1 MMQDIRYALRTFA
14 KNPGFAAVAI
24 IAIALGVG
32 PNSAIF
38 SIVNAV
44 LLRPLPYK
52 DPDRVVM
59 LWETAKKRGFDQ
71 LPVSGITLTDWKREC
86 RSFEDMAP
94 AFTIPEY
101 GFNVTAGGEP
111 ERAQGGQAAANMFSV
126 LGLKPVLGRYLLPEE
141 DRPGGNAVVMI
152 SHSFWQ
158 RRFGASRDVI
168 GKSIGLDGRSA
179 TIVGVLSP
187 DVEAIGHVDVW
198 LPIAEDLAL
207 QRRDRHNYGI
217 IARLKPGATVRQAQA
232 ELDAIAKRLER
243 EFPETNAG
251 VGALVIPMNEILAGR
266 IRPALM
272 VMLAA
277 VGFLL
282 LIACA
287 NVASLLLA
295 RASSRQREIA
305 VRTAV
310 GASRWRV
317 VRQLLIESVLLAAF
331 GGGLGV
337 LLSAWS
343 IRALRS
349 QLPDVIPRLK
359 EMGVDA
365 NVLLFTLA
373 VSVLTGVLFG
383 LAPALRAS
391 RTNLN
396 QTLKEGGGRGTVGD
410 ASQHARSLLLAGEVA
425 LAVVLLAGAG
435 LMVRSFLHVL
445 SVNPGFQPA
454 NVLTM
459 QLTLPDLKYPTGRQ
473 QMDFARRA
481 IERINA
487 LPGVRSAAVVNHLP
501 MRGSLINLRTSV
513 LPFQVDGEAPAPS
526 GQEPVA
532 DYRVI
537 TPDFLDT
544 MRIPL
549 RAGRNFTEHDT
560 QEKPGV
566 VLINETMA
574 RRYYAKVDPVGRRVR
589 IPPFETGVREIVGVI
604 ADVKLQGLEGNV
616 EPAIYVPLEQRPL
629 RRFSIVVSAK
639 SDAAGLSGAARRE
652 VLAID
657 GEQPLADVR
666 TMEEVMSDSLLV
678 RRLSVWML
686 GIFAALALVLAT
698 VGIYGL
704 TSYAV
709 SRRTHEIGL
718 RMALGAQQG
727 NVLRLV
733 VARGMVIV
741 LIGVALGLP
750 AAFAVTRLMQ
760 GLLFGV
766 TSTDAVVFAAV
777 PLAIAAAAALASYV
791 PARRAMRID
800 PIIALRYE

>member
-1 MMQDIRYALRTFA
+1 
-14 KNPGFAAVAI
+14 
-24 IAIALGVG
+24 
-32 PNSAIF
+32 
-38 SIVNAV
+38 
-44 LLRPLPYK
+44 
-52 DPDRVVM
+52 M
-59 LWETAKKRGFDQ
+59 LWETAKGKGFDQ
-71 LPVSGITLTDWKREC
+71 MPVSGVTFTDWKRDC

-111 ERAQGGQAAANMFSV
+111 ERAQGGQAAANLFTV
-126 LGLKPVLGRYLLPEE
+126 LGVQPVLGRFFTPEE
-141 DRPGGNAVVMI
+141 DRPGGNPVVLI

-158 RRFGASRDVI
+158 RRFGASRNVV
-168 GKSIGLDGRSA
+168 GKSVGLDGSSA
-179 TIVGVLSP
+179 VIVGVLP
-187 DVEAIGHVDVW
+187 PQVEALGKVDVW
-198 LPIAEDLAL
+198 LPIAQDLAL
-207 QRRDRHNYGI
+207 QRRDHHNYGI
-217 IARLKPGATVRQAQA
+217 IARLKPGATVRQAQS
-232 ELDAIAKRLER
+232 ELDTIARRLER
-243 EFPETNAG
+243 DFPETNAG
-251 VGALVIPMNEILAGR
+251 IGAVVMPMSEIIAGR

-305 VRTAV
+305 VRAAV

-317 VRQLLIESVLLAAF
+317 VRQLLTESVLLAAF
-331 GGGLGV
+331 GGALGV

-343 IRALRS
+343 IRALRA
-349 QLPDVIPRLK
+349 QLPDIIPRLK

-396 QTLKEGGGRGTVGD
+396 ETLKEGGGRGTIGD
-410 ASQHARSLLLAGEVA
+410 ASQHARSVLLVAEVA

-435 LMVRSFLHVL
+435 LMVRSFLHVI
-445 SVNPGFQPA
+445 SVDPGFRA
-454 NVLTM
+454 SNVLTM
-459 QLTLPDLKYPTGRQ
+459 QLTLPDLKYHTGRQ
-473 QMDFARRA
+473 QVDFARQVLQR
-481 IERINA
+481 IEA
-487 LPGVRSAAVVNHLP
+487 LPGVRSAAAVSFLP
-501 MRGSLINLRTSV
+501 MRGAIINLRLSV
-513 LPFQVDGEAPAPS
+513 TPFQVDGEPAALA
-526 GQEPVA
+526 GQEPTA
-532 DYRVI
+532 DSRVV
-537 TPDFLDT
+537 TPTFLDT
-544 MRIPL
+544 MGIPL
-549 RAGRNFTEHDT
+549 RAGRNFNEQDT
-560 QEKPGV
+560 QEKPRIV
-566 VLINETMA
+566 MINEAMA
-574 RRYYAKVDPVGRRVR
+574 RRYFPNVNPIGRRLR
-589 IPPFETGVREIVGVI
+589 MPPFEQDVREIVGVI
-604 ADVKLQGLEGNV
+604 GDLKLQGLEGRV
-616 EPAIYVPLEQRPL
+616 EPAIFVPLEQRPL
-629 RRFSIVVSAK
+629 RRFSIVVSTR
-639 SDAAGLSGAARRE
+639 SNAAGLSGAVRRE
-652 VLAID
+652 ILAID
-657 GEQPLADVR
+657 SEQAVADVR

-686 GIFAALALVLAT
+686 GLFGALALVLAT

-704 TSYAV
+704 TSYSM

-718 RMALGAQQG
+718 RMALGAQPA

-733 VARGMVIV
+733 VARGLVVV

-750 AAFAVTRLMQ
+750 AALALARLMQ

-766 TSTDAVVFAAV
+766 TATDTMVFVAV
-777 PLAIAAAAALASYV
+777 PVALAAAAALASYI